1 MTMKEGVIRV
11 VGRLTAVVALLV
23 GTPSLADQSPLVKPA
38 ACSNATLKGTYLYHH
53 TGILEGQ
60 PYAESGREVYD
71 GAGGLVLSYRGS
83 DGAGGTERASY
94 RVHADCTAKT
104 TYSDGQAAESFVS
117 PDGSRFTY
125 TITRARGSKINA
137 LSGTEVRVA
146 P

>member
-1 MTMKEGVIRV
+1 MTTKVHVIRL
-11 VGRLTAVVALLV
+11 VGRSMAVVALLV
-23 GTPSLADQSPLVKPA
+23 GAPSFADQRPLVKPA

-83 DGAGGTERASY
+83 DGAAGTELARY
-94 RVHADCTAKT
+94 VVHADCTAKT
-104 TYSDGQAAESFVS
+104 TYADGQAAESFLS